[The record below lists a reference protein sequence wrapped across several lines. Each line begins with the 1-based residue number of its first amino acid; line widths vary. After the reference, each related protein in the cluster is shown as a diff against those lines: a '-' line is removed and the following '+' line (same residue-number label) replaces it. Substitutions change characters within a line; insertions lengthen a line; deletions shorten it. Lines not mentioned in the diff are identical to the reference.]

1 MERLSWI
8 TRVGPKGNHRRP
20 RKREAE
26 GDLPHAE
33 WREDTVTTHTE
44 LRVVRPPEAGRR
56 VEWGLPR
63 TSPACAPHS
72 APNTHVD
79 FSPVM
84 LSLDSG
90 LQNGQSSV
98 VLRQQV
104 WGQLFQQPWDANR
117 SAGAGAGAG
126 TAAFVPGVSPAQPL
140 LSLTTSPLPPPHPLS
155 TSFSL
160 LHEVGISFETVNA
173 SFSLRGKEKW
183 GESQPVGGS
192 SSLPAMLSSPRCPCP
207 VRLPRGGGNQRH
219 GAEAVPCPAPGCQ
232 HPWPAGQ
239 LQTLSL

>member
-8 TRVGPKGNHRRP
+8 ARVGPKGNHRRP

-44 LRVVRPPEAGRR
+44 LGVVRPPEAGRR

-63 TSPACAPHS
+63 TSPARAPHP

-104 WGQLFQQPWDANR
+104 GGSCSSSRGTL
-117 SAGAGAGAG
+117 
-126 TAAFVPGVSPAQPL
+126 TAAREPGRGPGPRPL
-140 LSLTTSPLPPPHPLS
+140 FLVCPPFNPFSHSPPPL
-155 TSFSL
+155 FL
-160 LHEVGISFETVNA
+160 LPTPFQHHLACCTKLA
-173 SFSLRGKEKW
+173 SALK
-183 GESQPVGGS
+183 
-192 SSLPAMLSSPRCPCP
+192 L
-207 VRLPRGGGNQRH
+207 
-219 GAEAVPCPAPGCQ
+219 
-232 HPWPAGQ
+232 
-239 LQTLSL
+239 

>member
-44 LRVVRPPEAGRR
+44 LGVVRPPEAGRR

-63 TSPACAPHS
+63 TSPARAPHP

-117 SAGAGAGAG
+117 SAGAGAGAR

-173 SFSLRGKEKW
+173 SFSL
-183 GESQPVGGS
+183 
-192 SSLPAMLSSPRCPCP
+192 
-207 VRLPRGGGNQRH
+207 
-219 GAEAVPCPAPGCQ
+219 
-232 HPWPAGQ
+232 
-239 LQTLSL
+239 